1 MALLYNGATN
11 TPFWRTLLNC
21 ETCEF
26 LRSKL
31 SPLEDKE
38 FTSLFRQ
45 LEPSRK
51 WYASKVVGSK
61 RGTIIKLTLPELWEA
76 AFGEVG
82 NMAEITKLGRTLLAL
97 GWTRTK
103 TEGRLFFTLPLEELS
118 DYINL
123 C

>member
-1 MALLYNGATN
+1 MVPPSAPFRRILLT
-11 TPFWRTLLNC
+11 C
-21 ETCEF
+21 SKCEF

-45 LEPSRK
+45 YEPTRK
-51 WYASKVVGSK
+51 WYTAQGVGSK
-61 RGTIIKLTLPELWEA
+61 RGILIRVSLPQLWLETFSKA
-76 AFGEVG
+76 G

-103 TEGRLFFTLPLEELS
+103 IDGSLFFTLPLEE
-118 DYINL
+118 INAYYTNY
-123 C
+123 